1 MTIAI
6 VPSAGSGRRFG
17 SERNKVFYPLL
28 GVPILARTLQRLQ
41 ACPHIDEVLP
51 VVQDCDTEDTRKLIE
66 RFAIT
71 KVKRLAPGGARRQDS
86 VYSALGLIGGEPA
99 GDAAVVLIHDAARP
113 LISDALLRDCI
124 VGLSGADG
132 LACDGL
138 VCAVAVKDTVKE
150 VVDGY
155 VVKTL
160 RRDSLMA
167 VQTPQVFLCG
177 TILEAYRRAA
187 ADGLTF
193 TDDTSAVEHYGGRIK
208 IIAGEY
214 TNIKITTRDDL
225 AYAQWILSQQ
235 MKSE

>member
-17 SERNKVFYPLL
+17 SKRNKVFYPLL
-28 GVPILARTLQRLQ
+28 GIPILARTLQRLQ
-41 ACPHIDEVLP
+41 ACQQIDEIIP
-51 VVQDCDTEDTRKLIE
+51 VIQDCDTEDTRELIE
-66 RFAIT
+66 RFALT
-71 KVKRLAPGGARRQDS
+71 KVKRLAPGGERRQDS
-86 VYSALGLIGGEPA
+86 VCNALGLICGATTGTA
-99 GDAAVVLIHDAARP
+99 KLVLIHDAARP

-124 VGLSGADG
+124 AGLSG
-132 LACDGL
+132 CDGI

-150 VVDGY
+150 VADGY

-167 VQTPQVFLCG
+167 VQTPQVFLCS
-177 TILEAYRRAA
+177 TILEAYSRAA

-208 IIAGEY
+208 IIDGEY
-214 TNIKITTRDDL
+214 ANIKITTRDDL

-235 MKSE
+235 TTSG

>member
-41 ACPHIDEVLP
+41 ACLHIDEIIP

-71 KVKRLAPGGARRQDS
+71 KVKRLAPGGERRQDS
-86 VYSALGLIGGEPA
+86 VCNALGLICTTAPGTDPL
-99 GDAAVVLIHDAARP
+99 VFIHDAARP
-113 LISDALLRDCI
+113 LISDALLMDCI
-124 VGLSGADG
+124 AALSG
-132 LACDGL
+132 CDGL

-150 VVDGY
+150 VANGY

-160 RRDSLMA
+160 NRDSLMA
-167 VQTPQVFLCG
+167 VQTPQVFPCS
-177 TILEAYRRAA
+177 TILEAYSRAA

-214 TNIKITTRDDL
+214 ANIKITTRDDL

-235 MKSE
+235 TTSE